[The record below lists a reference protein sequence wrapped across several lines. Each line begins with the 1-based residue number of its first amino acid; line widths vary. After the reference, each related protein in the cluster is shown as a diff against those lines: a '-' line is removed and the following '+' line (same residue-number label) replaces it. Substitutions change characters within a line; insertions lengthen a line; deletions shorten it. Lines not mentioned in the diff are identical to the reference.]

1 MRIGPRPSGP
11 AFFTGPPL
19 IFYRSHTKLETD
31 MDDPLID
38 LLVGF
43 AAQNRKALVDY
54 AAFLEYAEKYAYDN
68 NLTDII
74 RKLRDDKIEIVP
86 TLMQWEYKGFCTIFR
101 KESVV
106 ESVLV
111 HSLLKEQVNDIYVQI
126 EQNAEIPFPPDAQ
139 FGFPIPERLMFTVDV
154 KKEFINF
161 LTDIDAIKQPL
172 IKIVFPEGVKNLIV
186 AKDVVK
192 TRLIECAM
200 FKLGRYLQ
208 YKMNVSYVN
217 NRLETLLS
225 GNVESIKT
233 TINDII
239 AKPKKII
246 QLFYDGDNFTFRFF
260 SQFTALIL
268 KDYADK
274 KTKHEDEQGFL
285 QSSYMLGL
293 FVGYQKSLAQ
303 REYQRELELNQL
315 EKQVRKP
322 PYAFSLND
330 LYNLKDS
337 HGVRYRQKYNNE
349 FIQEFIRRMTKA
361 GDPKKLPS
369 LLSVKISDEK
379 DVFIHKDFVIPLFLN
394 GLKEASSQLYR
405 EYIDEW
411 QTLLKNNTRLPSMKY
426 DHEFITELNFKIKQ
440 RYTLVGA
447 LRNPQLLSVIKD
459 EKDPNDPQK
468 AALDLCFA
476 REQTLKS
483 IDELL
488 DLKRDKI
495 MATVK
500 TLLPAWYIW
509 PVIKH
514 VFFLFKWLLG
524 RSNRSF
530 KVQALRLW
538 REVKGEFKR
547 GADKEYSE
555 LIASKKNDIEKEE
568 AEVTRKEA
576 VAKFRTQ
583 LETLKSSII
592 GAQANIDDLLDDL
605 KEKWNPLFDAQAKD
619 NLVEDVNSFI
629 RDYIRS
635 VKRTYRLR
643 APTPQQV
650 REMAAHLS
658 GNRHL
663 QAIKKKETLRMYIEA
678 YIIKVLEEQYHLR

>member
-1 MRIGPRPSGP
+1 
-11 AFFTGPPL
+11 
-19 IFYRSHTKLETD
+19 
-31 MDDPLID
+31 MDDALLD

-43 AAQNRKALVDY
+43 AAQQRNALVDY
-54 AAFLEYAEKYAYDN
+54 SKFLAYAEKYAYDN
-68 NLTDII
+68 NLTEII
-74 RKLRDDKIEIVP
+74 RRIRDDKIEIVP

-106 ESVLV
+106 ESVLI
-111 HSLLKEQVNDIYVQI
+111 HGLLKEQVNAIYVQV
-126 EQNAEIPFPPDAQ
+126 EQNPEIPFPPDTQ
-139 FGFPIPERLMFTVDV
+139 FTFPIPERLVFSLDV

-161 LTDIDAIKQPL
+161 LTDIDTVKQPL
-172 IKIVFPEGVKNLIV
+172 VKITFPEGIKNLIV
-186 AKDVVK
+186 SKDVVK

-200 FKLGRYLQ
+200 LKLGRYLQ
-208 YKMNVSYVN
+208 YKMNASYVN

-233 TINDII
+233 TVNDII

-246 QLFYDGDNFTFRFF
+246 QLFYDGDDFTFRFF
-260 SQFTALIL
+260 SQFTALII
-268 KDYADK
+268 KDYVDK
-274 KTKHEDEQGFL
+274 KTKHSDEQGFL
-285 QSSYMLGL
+285 QSAYLLGL
-293 FVGYQKSLAQ
+293 YCGYQKSLAQ

-322 PYAFSLND
+322 PYAFTLND
-330 LYNLKDS
+330 LYNLKDT

-349 FIQEFIRRMTKA
+349 FIQEFIRRMTRP
-361 GDPKKLPS
+361 GDVKKLPS
-369 LLSVKISDEK
+369 LISVKISDDK
-379 DVFIHKDFVIPLFLN
+379 DVFIHKDFIIPLFLN
-394 GLKEASSQLYR
+394 GLKETSGQLYR

-426 DHEFITELNFKIKQ
+426 DHEFITELNYKIKQ
-440 RYTLVGA
+440 RYPLVGA
-447 LRNPQLLSVIKD
+447 LRNPQLLTVIKD
-459 EKDPNDPQK
+459 EKDPNDPQA
-468 AALDLCFA
+468 AALDLCFV

-495 MATVK
+495 LATVK

-514 VFFLFKWLLG
+514 IFFLFKWLLG
-524 RSNRSF
+524 RGNRSF

-555 LIASKKNDIEKEE
+555 LIAARKEENEKEE
-568 AEVTRKEA
+568 VELTRKEA
-576 VAKFRTQ
+576 VAKYRTQ
-583 LETLKSSII
+583 LESLKAAVI
-592 GAQANIDDLLDDL
+592 GSRLDLKEVLDEL
-605 KEKWNPLFDAQAKD
+605 KEKWNPLFDATAKA

-635 VKRTYRLR
+635 IKRTFRLR
-643 APTPQQV
+643 APSAQQV
-650 REMAAHLS
+650 REMADHLS
-658 GNRHL
+658 INRHL
-663 QAIKKKETLRMYIEA
+663 SAIKKKETLRMYIEA
-678 YIIKVLEEQYHLR
+678 YIIKILEEQYHIR